1 MEESTCR
8 MTCKLLM
15 GKNDRVRG
23 IPMALMKQAGVVLGG
38 DVHGQTYLL
47 YLLTWATCIRTLN
60 NIEQYGVNI
69 AHLGHAGNR

>member
-1 MEESTCR
+1 
-8 MTCKLLM
+8 
-15 GKNDRVRG
+15 
-23 IPMALMKQAGVVLGG
+23 MALMKQAGVVLGG